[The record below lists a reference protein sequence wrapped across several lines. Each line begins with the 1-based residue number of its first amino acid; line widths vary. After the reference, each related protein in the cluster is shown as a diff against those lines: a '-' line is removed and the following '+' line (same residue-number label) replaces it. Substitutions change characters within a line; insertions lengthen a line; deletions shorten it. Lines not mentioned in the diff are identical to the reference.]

1 MLHTVSLSLV
11 NGEAIGIC
19 MMYLGEATKLKANT
33 QDPEHTP
40 RRAPDQETIDYA
52 MKHFAQKTEG
62 RTNKHRL

>member
-1 MLHTVSLSLV
+1 
-11 NGEAIGIC
+11 

-33 QDPEHTP
+33 QDPEHTQ

-52 MKHFAQKTEG
+52 MKHSAQKTEG